1 MISLFLTMVAH
12 SVSANNPNL
21 KFMMFYDFNISAQHD
36 MITSV
41 SGDGASPED
50 MARIC
55 LPEVS
60 FFLNAQHVFIRA
72 GQGI

>member
-41 SGDGASPED
+41 SGDGGSLED

-60 FFLNAQHVFIRA
+60 FFLNA
-72 GQGI
+72 